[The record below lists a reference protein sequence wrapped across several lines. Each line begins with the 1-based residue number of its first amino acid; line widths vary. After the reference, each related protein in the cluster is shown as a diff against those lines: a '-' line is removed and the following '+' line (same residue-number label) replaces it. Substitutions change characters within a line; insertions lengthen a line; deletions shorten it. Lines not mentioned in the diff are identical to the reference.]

1 MPLRTPYS
9 SSTMRMLPSA
19 MVVSSPG
26 RASDRGRLAGR
37 CPAPASSSM
46 TASTCL
52 PVTGLSRNRASRDH
66 SRSPPASPSKR
77 VPVSAATPLSMT
89 SGMWPSRSSLPIRY
103 PSRKPSSTCSIIRS
117 RKMIVGVSVSSSAS
131 AASGDSAVSTR

>member
-19 MVVSSPG
+19 MVVSSPAV
-26 RASDRGRLAGR
+26 ASDRCRLAGR
-37 CPAPASSSM
+37 RRAAASSSI

-52 PVTGLSRNRASRDH
+52 PVTGLSRNRASRLH
-66 SRSPPASPSKR
+66 SRSPPASPSNR

-89 SGMWPSRSSLPIRY
+89 SGMWLSRSSLPMR
-103 PSRKPSSTCSIIRS
+103 
-117 RKMIVGVSVSSSAS
+117 
-131 AASGDSAVSTR
+131 

>member
-9 SSTMRMLPSA
+9 SSTMRMLPLP

-26 RASDRGRLAGR
+26 LASDRGGLAGR
-37 CPAPASSSM
+37 SRGPASSSI

-89 SGMWPSRSSLPIRY
+89 SGMWLSRSSFPMR
-103 PSRKPSSTCSIIRS
+103 
-117 RKMIVGVSVSSSAS
+117 
-131 AASGDSAVSTR
+131 